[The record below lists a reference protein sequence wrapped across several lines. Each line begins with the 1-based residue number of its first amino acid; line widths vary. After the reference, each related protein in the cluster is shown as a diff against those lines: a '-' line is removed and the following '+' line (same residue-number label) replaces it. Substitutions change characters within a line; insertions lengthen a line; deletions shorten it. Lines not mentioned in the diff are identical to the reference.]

1 MTWFVLLSCL
11 WLSKLLWCKCH
22 ACQKYETAHPF
33 FPWMRKGCS
42 LFSRNTLGMEQREIA
57 GFTDKPMYIGRVDH
71 YYLAGSSRPIEHA
84 ELGLQAYHTSSL
96 PGQQPEQSGPFNN
109 HAASAATLLNLINEE
124 PFIACD
130 QAKVTVENVPHMRG
144 FFKYLGIV
152 PNPGMLLGEGIKY
165 GRGSQ
170 NCQTMPFSHCHLHKF
185 HKCLRQGLPFASK
198 SSHLYLYRAFNNTNC
213 VKATAQY
220 QNRKIVYH

>member
-1 MTWFVLLSCL
+1 
-11 WLSKLLWCKCH
+11 
-22 ACQKYETAHPF
+22 
-33 FPWMRKGCS
+33 
-42 LFSRNTLGMEQREIA
+42 MEQREIA
-57 GFTDKPMYIGRVDH
+57 GFTDKPMYIGRVEH

-84 ELGLQAYHTSSL
+84 ELGLQAYHTPSL

-109 HAASAATLLNLINEE
+109 RAAFAATLLNLINEE

-130 QAKVTVENVPHMRG
+130 QAKVTVENVPHVQG

-165 GRGSQ
+165 VRGSQ
-170 NCQTMPFSHCHLHKF
+170 DCQTMRFSHCHLHKC
-185 HKCLRQGLPFASK
+185 HKCLRQGLLFASK
-198 SSHLYLYRAFNNTNC
+198 SSHLYLYSAFNNTNC